1 MANEQLESIY
11 NLMLGCDPELFLERK
26 GKIIGAEKV
35 IPPNGLKAAKYSD
48 YGDITG
54 NNMHAF
60 VLDGVQVEL
69 NPTPHRCRANLG
81 NEMRAAFQALK
92 AHLEKIG
99 NDVKPS
105 FKAVILVPK
114 AEFDSLSDKSKALGC
129 EPSFNKYDKGATVSV
144 KNPDTYRKRSAGGHI
159 HLGLNKRSNLYKE
172 RERLVE
178 LMDIIVGNTCV
189 MIDRDPGAVER
200 RKHYGRAGEYRLPNH
215 GLEYRTLSN
224 FWLRSYPLMSMVM
237 GLSKIAVS
245 VLNDTVKSEPDYVMS
260 GEYGSPWNAEG
271 ELLKCVDVKAVRE
284 AINGND
290 LKLAKE
296 NFEGVQKFIRKH
308 IHFGNGLNKSLLTNF
323 NHFLD
328 KIEKK
333 GIEYWFSEDPMKH
346 WCNMPDGHNHGWES
360 FLHNKVNSDRL
371 KAAKG

>member
-1 MANEQLESIY
+1 MANKRLESIH
-11 NLMLGCDPELFLERK
+11 NLWFGCDPELFLERK

-35 IPPNGLKAAKYSD
+35 IPPNGLKASTYSD
-48 YGDITG
+48 YGTIAGT
-54 NNMHAF
+54 NMHAF

-92 AHLEKIG
+92 AHLEKTG

-114 AEFDSLSDKSKALGC
+114 VEFDSLSDKSKALGC
-129 EPSFNKYDKGATVSV
+129 EPSFNKYDKRATVSV

-159 HLGLNKRSNLYKE
+159 HLGLDKNSNVYKE

-178 LMDIIVGNTCV
+178 LMDTIVGNTCV
-189 MIDRDPGAVER
+189 MIDRDPSNVER

-245 VLNDTVKSEPDYVMS
+245 VLNDTVKPKLGTNLHAM
-260 GEYGSPWNAEG
+260 PWNAEG
-271 ELLKCVDVKAVRE
+271 ELLKCVDIKAVKE

-290 LKLAKE
+290 LKLAKK
-296 NFEGVQKFIRKH
+296 NFEGVQGFIKKH
-308 IHFGNGLNKSLLTNF
+308 IRYGNGLNSSNLTNF
-323 NHFLD
+323 NHFISR
-328 KIEKK
+328 IEKK
-333 GIEYWFSEDPMKH
+333 GIEYWFPDDPMEH
-346 WCNMPDGHNHGWES
+346 WCNLGDGHGRGWES
-360 FLHNKVNSDRL
+360 FLSNKVNPDRL